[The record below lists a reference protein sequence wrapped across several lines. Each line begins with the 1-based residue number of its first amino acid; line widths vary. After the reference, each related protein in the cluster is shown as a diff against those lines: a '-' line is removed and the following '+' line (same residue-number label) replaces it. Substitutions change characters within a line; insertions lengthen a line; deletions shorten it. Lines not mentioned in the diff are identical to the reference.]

1 MYSIRQDLLLF
12 SKITID
18 ESNLFKN
25 SAVFDAKPYV
35 KIPNYRAAVVP
46 HLFIKKLLLEESDA
60 IGLKERRDYW
70 NLQLII
76 FRNPIDMQDLKQ
88 YKSMQLELCIKFPDN
103 SV

>member
-12 SKITID
+12 SKINVE

-25 SAVFDAKPYV
+25 SAIFDSAPYV

-60 IGLKERRDYW
+60 IGLKERPDYW
-70 NLQLII
+70 NMQLII
-76 FRNPIDMQDLKQ
+76 FRNPVDMQDLK
-88 YKSMQLELCIKFPDN
+88 
-103 SV
+103 